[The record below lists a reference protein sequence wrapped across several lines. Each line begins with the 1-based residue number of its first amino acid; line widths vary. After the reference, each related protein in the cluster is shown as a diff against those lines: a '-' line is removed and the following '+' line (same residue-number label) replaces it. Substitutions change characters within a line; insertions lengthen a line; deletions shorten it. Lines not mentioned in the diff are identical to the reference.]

1 MRRPRLPR
9 PAFISLTS
17 PGRAAL
23 RVGLLVV
30 LGALS
35 VALVVLSDGRTPA
48 AAGPVATAWL
58 TACGNGMAVAEPEA
72 NPALVAD
79 CSALLE
85 ARDALRGAAEL
96 NWSAELGL
104 SEWTGV
110 TVGTV
115 GGVERVTVLN
125 LERQGLD
132 GVIPAALDRLS
143 GLREP
148 RLSRSNRLT
157 GAIPPRLGWLSDL
170 WLLHLARNQLSGV
183 IPTQLGN
190 LLNLDNLL
198 RLYVQGNAGFS
209 GCVPPSLREVQTNNL
224 ARLNLPDC
232 AADAPAIADTTEP
245 SYTLTMTVGAGGSV
259 DPPGTTTHTE
269 GIPVSLTASWD
280 DATHTFG
287 GWGGDCSGAEPTCE
301 LTMDADKTVTAT
313 FAERCQSATDP
324 TCIRVVYQG
333 APDDYT
339 QVADVPDTVIIEPQ
353 ADGRYLVERGQQITV
368 VTAAPL
374 PSGYTHFYLQRRP
387 LQVSVSPTSYERLI
401 PPVGMTYTFTVT
413 TDERGPSPISF
424 DLTAARPRPLPR
436 PGQKPELGDVVVT
449 TEFLLPLTLELA
461 SSRALCTAN
470 TLTELSW
477 IISGGIPPYTLT
489 IDGETV
495 DSEADSHRAN
505 CGAIPADPMGPV
517 PGTTPAKTF
526 RASVTGSQATPDTA
540 TDEVQVGL
548 APALAAPTR
557 LEYEPYPKFA
567 SVHWRS
573 VVGAGSQSER
583 VESRGR
589 ARYAA
594 YHVRYREVGATQW
607 RYAVEDYLS
616 YGLPSEWEQP
626 GLGVHELEVAA
637 IRHPL
642 EAETPAALNW
652 SERLRYAHGA
662 PIGNASVTATVDTVT
677 VQWEAQPLA
686 GYGFVTIESDNGWRK
701 DVFGEPEDAG
711 THRHIFEHVEP
722 GTDYEVKIYKAFAEK
737 GGPPV
742 TLTVRTSPPPEGW
755 TTPPLGPQNLR
766 AIAARHGSLT
776 CLTIDWDAPYA
787 NADHRYHIFVVEEE
801 TYLQIDSAVIND
813 GTTRF
818 FTCGRDTHRNVE
830 PSRLYHI
837 RVNHHGIRT
846 GTATISITTPA
857 KDTRAQSS
865 TEPDSAPQV
874 KLPPLAL
881 ELSSSRD
888 LCTANTLTELSW
900 TIAGGR
906 PPYTLSI
913 DGQAVDANA
922 ESYRVNC
929 GPIPTDPF
937 TGDPVPNPT
946 KTFHATMTDSQTIP
960 TQALASANT
969 SVALATALA
978 PPPGLFIETFAEDFG
993 IIWDEESDTARVV
1006 RGLGREAGFV
1016 VRHRAASSESWT
1028 YSSRYGA
1035 PIIWLRPETGEQVL
1049 QIAAIRAA
1057 IELSTPEALNWGSE
1071 QRLARPTV
1079 AQNVTVTPTH
1089 DSITV
1094 SFDRQPHVRS
1104 VGSTG
1109 TVTLRS
1115 PDHHYLVRKF
1125 LDNRQAGRHSVVFE
1139 HLPPDTPYHI
1149 DITYGQPGFGA
1160 IGTDHS
1166 VRTAPPPP
1174 GYQPPLRGPQN
1185 LRATATSNS
1194 ITINW
1199 DPPFEGAESRY
1210 LVQIFETSTDTRITS
1225 NSFVRAPTTW
1235 TTRGQVWPIVA
1246 GYSYRISVLHRT
1258 IPEAEASVVVT
1269 APLPEESRARSE
1281 SAAPTDPWE
1290 EIWVLPF
1297 RPIWPVALGAR
1308 YAMTDDPFQW
1318 RVDETEERFHAGVD
1332 IGAKNDGAARTQLVG
1347 KPRASG

>member
-1 MRRPRLPR
+1 MRRLRRPGPRFR
-9 PAFISLTS
+9 ALTS
-17 PGRAAL
+17 PGRGAL

-35 VALVVLSDGRTPA
+35 VALVVLSDGRTAA
-48 AAGPVATAWL
+48 AAGPAASAWL
-58 TACGNGMAVAEPEA
+58 TACGNGMAVPEPGA
-72 NPALVAD
+72 NPELVAD
-79 CSALLE
+79 CAALLE
-85 ARDALRGAAEL
+85 ARDALRGTGEL

-143 GLREP
+143 GLREL

-245 SYTLTMTVGAGGSV
+245 SYTLTMTVGDGGSV

-269 GIPVSLTASWD
+269 GIPVTLTASWD

-374 PSGYTHFYLQRRP
+374 PSGYTRFYLQRRP

-401 PPVGMTYTFTVT
+401 PPVGTTYTFTVT

-495 DSEADSHRAN
+495 DANAESHRAN

-526 RASVTGSQATPDTA
+526 RASITGSQATPDTA

-594 YHVRYREVGATQW
+594 YHVRYRAVGATQW

-881 ELSSSRD
+881 ELSSSRE

-900 TIAGGR
+900 IISGGI

-913 DGQAVDANA
+913 DGETVAANA
-922 ESYRVNC
+922 ESHRVNC
-929 GPIPTDPF
+929 GPIPTDPL
-937 TGDPVPNPT
+937 TGDPIPASRKRWT
-946 KTFHATMTDSQTIP
+946 ATVSDSQP
-960 TQALASANT
+960 TTASVSQRIET
-969 SVALATALA
+969 ELVEPLA
-978 PPPGLFIETFAEDFG
+978 PPPLIWMSAFGTRIAIAWTET
-993 IIWDEESDTARVV
+993 EE
-1006 RGLGREAGFV
+1006 
-1016 VRHRAASSESWT
+1016 HRAAVWYGKGGVYAIRFRLEDTIAWT
-1028 YSSRYGA
+1028 YAKHQTGPVAWIELPSGDMTVQMAVLRA
-1035 PIIWLRPETGEQVL
+1035 PIEQATPQALRWSENHR
-1049 QIAAIRAA
+1049 IARVEEPANATA
-1057 IELSTPEALNWGSE
+1057 
-1071 QRLARPTV
+1071 V
-1079 AQNVTVTPTH
+1079 ATHDTVTV
-1089 DSITV
+1089 SW
-1094 SFDRQPHVRS
+1094 DRQPL
-1104 VGSTG
+1104 T
-1109 TVTLRS
+1109 
-1115 PDHHYLVRKF
+1115 
-1125 LDNRQAGRHSVVFE
+1125 GRHGDVTITAMDARASALSRNFYE
-1139 HLPPDTPYHI
+1139 DPDDRSTRFSFVLSIY
-1149 DITYGQPGFGA
+1149 
-1160 IGTDHS
+1160 
-1166 VRTAPPPP
+1166 
-1174 GYQPPLRGPQN
+1174 PL
-1185 LRATATSNS
+1185 TATM
-1194 ITINW
+1194 
-1199 DPPFEGAESRY
+1199 R
-1210 LVQIFETSTDTRITS
+1210 
-1225 NSFVRAPTTW
+1225 
-1235 TTRGQVWPIVA
+1235 
-1246 GYSYRISVLHRT
+1246 
-1258 IPEAEASVVVT
+1258 
-1269 APLPEESRARSE
+1269 
-1281 SAAPTDPWE
+1281 
-1290 EIWVLPF
+1290 
-1297 RPIWPVALGAR
+1297 
-1308 YAMTDDPFQW
+1308 
-1318 RVDETEERFHAGVD
+1318 
-1332 IGAKNDGAARTQLVG
+1332 
-1347 KPRASG
+1347 

>member
-1 MRRPRLPR
+1 MRRLRRPGPRFR
-9 PAFISLTS
+9 ALTS
-17 PGRAAL
+17 PGRGAL

-35 VALVVLSDGRTPA
+35 VALVLLSDGRTPA
-48 AAGPVATAWL
+48 AAGPVASAWL
-58 TACGNGMAVAEPEA
+58 TACGHGMAVAEPEA

-115 GGVERVTVLN
+115 GGVQRVTVLN

-143 GLREP
+143 GLREL

-157 GAIPPRLGWLSDL
+157 GAIPPSLGWLSDL

-183 IPTQLGN
+183 IPTQLGH
-190 LLNLDNLL
+190 LLDLDNLL

-209 GCVPPSLREVQTNNL
+209 GCVPPSLREVRTNDL

-232 AADAPAIADTTEP
+232 AADAPVIADTTEP
-245 SYTLTMTVGAGGSV
+245 SYTLTMTVGDGGSV

-269 GIPVSLTASWD
+269 GIPVTLTASWD

-374 PSGYTHFYLQRRP
+374 PSGYTRFYLQRRP

-401 PPVGMTYTFTVT
+401 PPVGTTYTFTVT

-477 IISGGIPPYTLT
+477 TIAGGRPPYTLT

-495 DSEADSHRAN
+495 DANAESHRAN

-594 YHVRYREVGATQW
+594 YHVRYRAVGATQW

-900 TIAGGR
+900 TISGGI
-906 PPYTLSI
+906 PPYTLTI
-913 DGQAVDANA
+913 DGETVDSDA
-922 ESYRVNC
+922 ESHRVNC
-929 GPIPTDPF
+929 GPLMLDPL
-937 TGDPVPNPT
+937 TQEPLSDQN
-946 KTFHATMTDSQTIP
+946 KTFSAAVSDAQETSTV
-960 TQALASANT
+960 ASASIRVDLAPPLIAPVDITYASHDASVQMSWDWNRTFPRFSDYPTFALLRHRPAASDDWRYLIAQPLRSDPTFRLELPTGNHLVAVAAIRHEIELQTPDALQWSDARQMAGAFPPPNVRATATHDTITVSWDRQPHLVGQRTSARIRRSDLTAPWQGGWGKSVDEVYGQSGRHELVFPGMEPNTDYRVQVDVGVPDSVIEIVT
-969 SVALATALA
+969 SVRTLA
-978 PPPGLFIETFAEDFG
+978 PPPG
-993 IIWDEESDTARVV
+993 W
-1006 RGLGREAGFV
+1006 
-1016 VRHRAASSESWT
+1016 
-1028 YSSRYGA
+1028 
-1035 PIIWLRPETGEQVL
+1035 
-1049 QIAAIRAA
+1049 
-1057 IELSTPEALNWGSE
+1057 
-1071 QRLARPTV
+1071 
-1079 AQNVTVTPTH
+1079 
-1089 DSITV
+1089 
-1094 SFDRQPHVRS
+1094 
-1104 VGSTG
+1104 
-1109 TVTLRS
+1109 
-1115 PDHHYLVRKF
+1115 
-1125 LDNRQAGRHSVVFE
+1125 
-1139 HLPPDTPYHI
+1139 
-1149 DITYGQPGFGA
+1149 
-1160 IGTDHS
+1160 
-1166 VRTAPPPP
+1166 TAPP
-1174 GYQPPLRGPQN
+1174 RGPQN
-1185 LRATATSNS
+1185 LGASATDAC
-1194 ITINW
+1194 ITANW
-1199 DPPFEGAESRY
+1199 DLPYPGAPNRWFVELFSAETGQPWHFAWIHSKSSWTICGSRSGHP
-1210 LVQIFETSTDTRITS
+1210 L
-1225 NSFVRAPTTW
+1225 N
-1235 TTRGQVWPIVA
+1235 A
-1246 GYSYRISVLHRT
+1246 GAQYRIRVEHL
-1258 IPEAEASVVVT
+1258 SVVPHAAEIVVT
-1269 APLPEESRARSE
+1269 TDAAAQPRSQRAGTGIGQDMRL
-1281 SAAPTDPWE
+1281 
-1290 EIWVLPF
+1290 LPF
-1297 RPIWPVALGAR
+1297 APQWPVSMDGR
-1308 YAMTDDPFQW
+1308 FAMTDDPFEW
-1318 RVDETEERFHAGVD
+1318 RGNRFHAGL
-1332 IGAKNDGAARTQLVG
+1332 GYR
-1347 KPRASG
+1347 